1 MIKMECKVKTII
13 EYSTDPIKEKTIK
26 NNFKSINDHLN
37 SLNTIDIFKNKEI
50 NYCPYCKNSNFIK
63 NGKFKGIQRYKCK
76 NRNCSK
82 TFSAK
87 TNSPFSYSKKN
98 ITLWMKYLS
107 LMNSGTSIRSCA
119 RILGINIATSFYWR
133 HKILVAE
140 ASNNNFKILK
150 DYVEANKIMI
160 KENFKG
166 NKNSKTF
173 SKEKI
178 FIICAMDNNKSILSK
193 AVCRYSIS
201 LASISK
207 NFYPNLDKSAFLA
220 TSGDRCL
227 VAFAKKHNS
236 TLPKTKIDKFNQI
249 KSESLNAKNTFS
261 YITLPHIHSFSFNIY
276 RWLKRFKGVATKYLE
291 NYLSWYILDYKSNY
305 SLCNSNQII
314 LFKKLISDNAYLRI
328 KDFSTFKLSYQYTCI
343 GNY

>member
-1 MIKMECKVKTII
+1 MKSKNKTII
-13 EYSTDPIKEKTIK
+13 EYSNDPIKENTIK
-26 NNFKSINDHLN
+26 NIFKTINDHLDY
-37 SLNTIDIFKNKEI
+37 LNTIDIFKDKKI
-50 NYCPYCKNSNFIK
+50 KSCPYCQNSKFIK
-63 NGKFKGIQRYKCK
+63 HGKFRDIQRYKCK
-76 NRNCSK
+76 NINCSK

-166 NKNSKTF
+166 NKKSKTF
-173 SKEKI
+173 NREKI
-178 FIICAMDNNKSILSK
+178 FIICAMDNNESILSK
-193 AVCRYSIS
+193 AICRYSIS

-236 TLPKTKIDKFNQI
+236 TIPKTKLDKLNEI

-276 RWLKRFKGVATKYLE
+276 RWLKKFKGVATKYLE

-305 SLCNSNQII
+305 SLGNSNQII
-314 LFKKLISDNAYLRI
+314 LLKKLNDENIYLRI

>member
-1 MIKMECKVKTII
+1 MDCKTKPLI
-13 EYSTDPIKEKTIK
+13 EYSNDPVKENTIK
-26 NNFKSINDHLN
+26 SNFNTINDHLN
-37 SLNTIDIFKNKEI
+37 YLNTIDIFKNKEI
-50 NYCPYCKNSNFIK
+50 NSCPYCQNSNFIK
-63 NGKFKGIQRYKCK
+63 NGKFKNIQRYKCK

-98 ITLWMKYLS
+98 ITLWMRYLS
-107 LMNSGTSIRSCA
+107 LMNSGMSIRSCA
-119 RILGINIATSFYWR
+119 HILGINIATSFYWR

-150 DYVEANKIMI
+150 DYVEATKIMI

-166 NKNSKTF
+166 DRKAKNM

-178 FIICAMDNNKSILSK
+178 FIICAMDNNKYILSK
-193 AVCRYSIS
+193 AICRYSIS

-227 VAFAKKHNS
+227 IAFAKKHNS
-236 TLPKTKIDKFNQI
+236 TLPKTKVDKLNEI
-249 KSESLNAKNTFS
+249 KFGNLNTKNTFS
-261 YITLPHIHSFSFNIY
+261 YTDLPHIHSFSFNIY

-291 NYLSWYILDYKSNY
+291 NYLSWYILDYKSNH
-305 SLCNSNQII
+305 SLGNSNQIL
-314 LFKKLISDNAYLRI
+314 LFRKLSSETTYLRI
-328 KDFSTFKLSYQYTCI
+328 KDFSTFKLSYQHTCI

>member
-1 MIKMECKVKTII
+1 MKCEIKTII
-13 EYSTDPIKEKTIK
+13 EYSDNPIKESNIK
-26 NNFKSINDHLN
+26 RNFKAINDHLDY
-37 SLNTIDIFKNKEI
+37 LNTIDIFKNKEI
-50 NYCPYCKNSNFIK
+50 KYCPYCQNSEFIK
-63 NGKFKGIQRYKCK
+63 NGKFKNIQRYKCK
-76 NRNCSK
+76 NINCSK

-107 LMNSGTSIRSCA
+107 LMNSGMSIRSCA
-119 RILGINIATSFYWR
+119 HILGINIATSFYWR

-140 ASNNNFKILK
+140 ASNNNFNILK

-166 NKNSKTF
+166 NRKSKTF

-178 FIICAMDNNKSILSK
+178 FIVCAMDSNKSILSK
-193 AVCRYSIS
+193 AICRYSIS

-207 NFYPNLDKSAFLA
+207 NFYPYLDKSAFLA
-220 TSGDRCL
+220 TYGDRCL
-227 VAFAKKHNS
+227 TAFAKKHNS
-236 TLPKTKIDKFNQI
+236 TIPQNQIYKFNEI
-249 KSESLNAKNTFS
+249 KFENLNVKNTFS
-261 YITLPHIHSFSFNIY
+261 YTDLSLIHNFSYHIY

-305 SLCNSNQII
+305 SLGNSNQII
-314 LFKKLISDNAYLRI
+314 LLKKLDSENKYLRV
-328 KDFSTFKLSYQYTCI
+328 KDFSTFKLSYQYNCI